1 MVALLELM
9 GSEGPHS
16 AQLRSMDQG
25 WPMSDQAV
33 LPIMRGS
40 PIQIMRGS
48 PIQEMNLIVGKP
60 SVADLADRHFG
71 FRRVKTYLKPARGSA

>member
-33 LPIMRGS
+33 S
-40 PIQIMRGS
+40 PDNER
-48 PIQEMNLIVGKP
+48 KP
-60 SVADLADRHFG
+60 DSG
-71 FRRVKTYLKPARGSA
+71 NEPYRRQTICC